1 MLLCLVCCAVAGTLH
16 NTVMRALDVRAQCC
30 AGWFNLLGQAAV
42 TAGIDFALA
51 SHIQGMWVLS
61 NGYVLSQKE
70 LLAVYA
76 SKPWPLLS
84 CSKHQRGVC
93 IEGTCRLTKA
103 WTEMPSWQPR
113 RRCM

>member
-1 MLLCLVCCAVAGTLH
+1 MQAAVRW
-16 NTVMRALDVRAQCC
+16 NVRAQCC

-76 SKPWPLLS
+76 SESMQLPERPGPAS
-84 CSKHQRGVC
+84 FFSRHHRGIC
-93 IEGTCRLTKA
+93 LGK
-103 WTEMPSWQPR
+103 
-113 RRCM
+113 

>member
-1 MLLCLVCCAVAGTLH
+1 MQCIHSCRDIRAG
-16 NTVMRALDVRAQCC
+16 CC

-51 SHIQGMWVLS
+51 SHIQGMWVLA

-76 SKPWPLLS
+76 SALRPSLS
-84 CSKHQRGVC
+84 
-93 IEGTCRLTKA
+93 RL
-103 WTEMPSWQPR
+103 
-113 RRCM
+113 

>member
-1 MLLCLVCCAVAGTLH
+1 MCCY
-16 NTVMRALDVRAQCC
+16 VMPMHPPAFRGVRAYCC

-51 SHIQGMWVLS
+51 AHIQGMWVLA

-76 SKPWPLLS
+76 GEPRPSLS
-84 CSKHQRGVC
+84 CS
-93 IEGTCRLTKA
+93 
-103 WTEMPSWQPR
+103 
-113 RRCM
+113 

>member
-1 MLLCLVCCAVAGTLH
+1 MVWQGPMPIR
-16 NTVMRALDVRAQCC
+16 TVPTGGVRAFCF

-76 SKPWPLLS
+76 SKLRPSPS
-84 CSKHQRGVC
+84 CSEVHARQAS
-93 IEGTCRLTKA
+93 EGWLQAGRKC
-103 WTEMPSWQPR
+103 
-113 RRCM
+113 C